1 MESLWPEEISKLEA
15 IKSPVSI
22 LKEQASSLGKMTKNI
37 LVGEIVPVEVSQ
49 PNSAYRFNIL
59 APLLRNYRYTLFIV
73 NYNILNMYPIYIN
86 LDEEIYKEVYYSS
99 EKEPLKID
107 NESELISNL
116 TRIFRSNK
124 VKQIL
129 KSLMA
134 ESGAMNSGGTR

>member
-99 EKEPLKID
+99 EK
-107 NESELISNL
+107 SH
-116 TRIFRSNK
+116 
-124 VKQIL
+124 
-129 KSLMA
+129 
-134 ESGAMNSGGTR
+134 